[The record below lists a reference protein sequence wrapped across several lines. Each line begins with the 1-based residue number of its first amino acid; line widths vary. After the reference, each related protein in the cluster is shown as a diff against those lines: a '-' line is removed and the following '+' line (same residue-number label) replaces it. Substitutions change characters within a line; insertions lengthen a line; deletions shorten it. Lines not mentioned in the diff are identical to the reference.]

1 MLKSQVKVG
10 GEYRARVSRK
20 ATTVRVDRIDEVPG
34 YKPSSA
40 GAGNISRGTRY
51 HCTNLATGRSVIFRS
66 AARFLGEVGKDGKME
81 VPTAKALR
89 FKGGM
94 AYFGEEADPLRPEA
108 QAGQQSVNGPIMA
121 DPHLDAAEREEM
133 VHPERTADRL
143 LLEERAAAR
152 GLSTKLKARANKAGA
167 PHLIVVARAGTGKTT
182 TLTKGLFHM
191 RGLDTGIEPSPQQWA
206 VWEAMAEGRA
216 EASRVGMV
224 AFNKAIAEDF
234 RGKVPAGVDTM
245 TMHSLGY
252 RAVNGAVGYC
262 RVDKDRSKKILCEL
276 MGYGDPRL
284 VRGEALTVLNAAD
297 ELVRLCKMNLVD
309 ADQGEDQAP
318 GSWDAALD
326 QLTSHYE
333 VELNGC
339 KRQVY
344 DLVPRAMDRCADTT
358 DRTVNFDDMVWLPVR
373 LRLPVPQYDLLLV
386 DESQD
391 LNRCQQE
398 LACMAGRRLVLCGD
412 DRQAIYGFAG
422 ADAQSIANMRD
433 RLGVTDRGAVVLPLT
448 VTRRC
453 GRAIVEEARKIVGDF
468 EAHESNPEGVVRTG
482 VYESESKTYRD
493 EAADGDFVLCRV
505 NAPLVSQCF
514 KFLKQGRKANI
525 QGRDIGQGLV
535 RTIRGLKAGTVEQLV
550 GKVSDW
556 LEAETRKEQAKR
568 FPNENKLIALQDRAD
583 CILVFTEGA
592 ATVDEVVA
600 RVERIFTDDRQASG
614 IRLSSIHKAK
624 GLEARRVYLLRPKG
638 AGCPHPMAKT
648 EWQRGQEMNLL
659 YVAVTRA
666 IEELVY
672 VS

>member
-1 MLKSQVKVG
+1 MLKNQVKVG
-10 GEYRARVSRK
+10 GQYRARVSRK
-20 ATTVRVDRIDEVPG
+20 VTTVQVDEIVDVKG
-34 YKPSSA
+34 
-40 GAGNISRGTRY
+40 GTRY
-51 HCTNLATGRSVIFRS
+51 HCTNLATGRKIILRS
-66 AARFLGEVGKDGKME
+66 AARFLGEVGK
-81 VPTAKALR
+81 
-89 FKGGM
+89 GG
-94 AYFGEEADPLRPEA
+94 AGYFGEEADPLRPETS
-108 QAGQQSVNGPIMA
+108 QQSVNGPIMA
-121 DPHLDAAEREEM
+121 DPHLDGPEYNVGPLVEAYLDAAEREEM
-133 VHPERTADRL
+133 VQPERTADRL
-143 LLEERAAAR
+143 LQEERAGAQTASEAHKAAV
-152 GLSTKLKARANKAGA
+152 GIAAKLKARKAGA

-206 VWEAMAEGRA
+206 VWEAMAEGRT
-216 EASRVGMV
+216 EANRVGMV

-234 RGKVPAGVDTM
+234 RGKVPPGVDTM

-252 RAVNGAVGYC
+252 RAVNAAVGYC
-262 RVDKDRSKKILCEL
+262 RVDKDRSKKILCGL
-276 MGYGDPRL
+276 MGYTDPRQ

-309 ADQGEDQAP
+309 ADQAP
-318 GSWDAALD
+318 PGDDHPAVLARVSWDSALD
-326 QLTSHYE
+326 QLISHYD

-344 DLVPRAMDRCADTT
+344 NLVPQAMERCADTT
-358 DRTVNFDDMVWLPVR
+358 DRMVNFDDMVWLPVR

-422 ADAQSIANMRD
+422 ADARSISNMQS
-433 RLGVTDRGAVVLPLT
+433 RLGATERGAVVLPLT

-468 EAHESNPEGVVRTG
+468 EAHESNPDGAVRTAL
-482 VYESESKTYRD
+482 YEGESKTYRD

-592 ATVDEVVA
+592 ATVDEVVV
-600 RVERIFTDDRQASG
+600 RVERIFTDDRQAPG

-638 AGCPHPMAKT
+638 AGIPHPLAKT
-648 EWQRGQEMNLL
+648 DWQRGQEYNLL

-666 IEELVY
+666 VEELVF

>member
-10 GEYRARVSRK
+10 GEYRAKVSRK
-20 ATTVRVDRIDEVPG
+20 ATTVRVDEIIDVKG
-34 YKPSSA
+34 
-40 GAGNISRGTRY
+40 GTRY

-66 AARFLGEVGKDGKME
+66 AARFLGEIAAKGMVRAEAPAVQNIPRDG
-81 VPTAKALR
+81 
-89 FKGGM
+89 
-94 AYFGEEADPLRPEA
+94 YFGEEADPLRPEVA

-121 DPHLDAAEREEM
+121 DPHLDGPEYNVGPLVEAYLDAAEREEM
-133 VHPERTADRL
+133 VQPERTADRL
-143 LLEERAAAR
+143 LQKERAAAR
-152 GLSTKLKARANKAGA
+152 GLSNKLKARKAGA

-206 VWEAMAEGRA
+206 VWEAMAEGRT
-216 EASRVGMV
+216 EANRVGMV

-234 RGKVPAGVDTM
+234 RGKVPPGVDTM

-252 RAVNGAVGYC
+252 RAVNAAVGYC

-276 MGYGDPRL
+276 MGYSDPRQ

-326 QLTSHYE
+326 QLTSHYD

-344 DLVPRAMDRCADTT
+344 LLVPQALDRCADTT
-358 DRTVNFDDMVWLPVR
+358 DRTLNFDDMVWLPVR

-422 ADAQSIANMRD
+422 ADARSISNMQE
-433 RLGVTDRGAVVLPLT
+433 RLGATDRGAVVLPLT

-468 EAHESNPEGVVRTG
+468 EAHESNPDGVVRTG
-482 VYESESKTYRD
+482 VYEAEGKTYRD
-493 EAADGDFVLCRV
+493 EAVDGDFVLCRV

-535 RTIRGLKAGTVEQLV
+535 RTIRGLKAGTVAQLV

-568 FPNENKLIALQDRAD
+568 FPNENKLIVLQDRAD

-592 ATVDEVVA
+592 ATVEEVVG
-600 RVERIFTDDRQASG
+600 RIEKIFTDDRQAPG

-624 GLEARRVYLLRPKG
+624 GLEARRVYLLKPKG
-638 AGCPHPMAKT
+638 AGIPHPMART
-648 EWQRGQEMNLL
+648 EWQQGQEMNLL

-666 IEELVY
+666 IEELVF